1 MMPSRIVI
9 TRTHKLVL
17 ILWCVL
23 KGKQF
28 LIGDFIYDFE
38 SNGFVPSENSFLSIR
53 RLRNKNLLRLGDSNF
68 VLFRL
73 KSARVCDVTFKR
85 VIVVVVVVVVVPAVV
100 RAFVFFYR

>member
-1 MMPSRIVI
+1 M
-9 TRTHKLVL
+9 T
-17 ILWCVL
+17 
-23 KGKQF
+23 
-28 LIGDFIYDFE
+28 GDFIYDFE
-38 SNGFVPSENSFLSIR
+38 SNNFVPSENCFLSIR

-85 VIVVVVVVVVVPAVV
+85 VIVVAVVVAVVAAAV